1 MPGTPLVSDP
11 GGRLVPDAKAAGVR
25 VVPIPGASS
34 VLAALTASGLFKDAF
49 YFAGFLSSKQGQRRA
64 KLEQLKSLDATLVF
78 FESPNRA
85 ATTLADMVE
94 VFGPE
99 RQASLCREL
108 TKTYETIVTLPLREL
123 AAEFDGEDRI
133 RGEVVLVIASPPE
146 DEHVPRTDD
155 DIDTLLRAL
164 SLEMSPA
171 KAAGEASRMT
181 GRPKGELYQRLL
193 AMK

>member
-1 MPGTPLVSDP
+1 M
-11 GGRLVPDAKAAGVR
+11 
-25 VVPIPGASS
+25 
-34 VLAALTASGLFKDAF
+34 
-49 YFAGFLSSKQGQRRA
+49 
-64 KLEQLKSLDATLVF
+64 F

-85 ATTLADMVE
+85 AATLMDMVE
-94 VFGPE
+94 VFGPK

-108 TKTYETIVTLPLREL
+108 TKTYETVVTLPLAEL

-133 RGEVVLVIASPPE
+133 RGEVVLVVGPPE
-146 DEHVPRTDD
+146 GDQNIARTDD
-155 DIDTLLRAL
+155 DVDALLRAL
-164 SLEMSPA
+164 VLEMSPA

>member
-1 MPGTPLVSDP
+1 
-11 GGRLVPDAKAAGVR
+11 
-25 VVPIPGASS
+25 
-34 VLAALTASGLFKDAF
+34 
-49 YFAGFLSSKQGQRRA
+49 
-64 KLEQLKSLDATLVF
+64 
-78 FESPNRA
+78 
-85 ATTLADMVE
+85 MVE

-108 TKTYETIVTLPLREL
+108 TKTYETVTTLPLKDL
-123 AAEFDGEDRI
+123 ATEFDGEDRI
-133 RGEVVLVIASPPE
+133 RGEVVLVIGPPQE
-146 DEHVPRTDD
+146 DAHVPRTDD
-155 DIDTLLRAL
+155 DIDALLRAL

>member
-1 MPGTPLVSDP
+1 MELQGDEHGDEVDQ
-11 GGRLVPDAKAAGVR
+11 GGHKEESHRACHLGWEGSGERVQGDGAA
-25 VVPIPGASS
+25 
-34 VLAALTASGLFKDAF
+34 
-49 YFAGFLSSKQGQRRA
+49 
-64 KLEQLKSLDATLVF
+64 LVF

-85 ATTLADMVE
+85 AATLMDMVE
-94 VFGPE
+94 VFGPK

-108 TKTYETIVTLPLREL
+108 TKTYETVVTLPLAEL

-133 RGEVVLVIASPPE
+133 RGEVVLVVGPPE
-146 DEHVPRTDD
+146 GDQNIARTDD
-155 DIDTLLRAL
+155 DVDALLRAL
-164 SLEMSPA
+164 VLEMSPA